1 MINKKISKKRVGTK
15 KWKSKKRKHVLR
27 GGEGGDNEATID
39 GTMVCPIDEMTPI
52 KTENKSTKLT
62 LNKSINTPKLKEEY
76 DDFLNKIID
85 SIIKNIVDNSID
97 DETNTEI
104 FDEIYE
110 KWMYENYVQEIYNKF
125 TDFLGDKKKKFDVKC
140 YNYIYNNILFI
151 YNVLGQK
158 FFTKIYKDK
167 THFQNEYKSNKDT
180 LKKSGFN
187 LILNQFSILMAK
199 FQKKIY
205 TNLKI
210 TKEGMVT
217 NESCFTL
224 MTNDVKKIFYC
235 PDKLNCSNPNC
246 KLIHPR
252 GFKKPCKFGKNCI
265 YKNTTCTYRHP
276 EKSNNNKTDKT

>member
-1 MINKKISKKRVGTK
+1 MINKKLSKKRIGTK
-15 KWKSKKRKHVLR
+15 KWKSKKNKQVLR
-27 GGEGGDNEATID
+27 GGKGGDNEATID

-62 LNKSINTPKLKEEY
+62 LKKSIKTPKLKEEY

-85 SIIKNIVDNSID
+85 SIIKHIVDNSID
-97 DETNTEI
+97 DKTNKEI
-104 FDEIYE
+104 FDEIYD
-110 KWMYENYVQEIYNKF
+110 KWIYKNYYSEIFNKF
-125 TDFLGDKKKKFDVKC
+125 KQFIDRKEITFDKQC

-151 YNVLGQK
+151 YNVLEQK
-158 FFTKIYKDK
+158 FFTEIYKNK
-167 THFQNEYKSNKDT
+167 THFQNEYNSDINM
-180 LKKSGFN
+180 LKKSGFD

-205 TNLKI
+205 TKLKI
-210 TKEGMVT
+210 NNKGMVT
-217 NESCFTL
+217 NCFTL
-224 MTNDVKKIFYC
+224 MTNDVKKILYC

-265 YKNTTCTYRHP
+265 YKNTTCKFRHP